1 MKEFLEYQI
10 FSFRDYRLYMY
21 EVIGV
26 AIILLVG
33 YLVDKG
39 IKKIIYKSK
48 RIDKGNLYS
57 VYKISHYVLLIIV
70 FFLIMRILSI
80 DISPLL
86 VGSSAILVGIGLGLQ
101 ALFLD
106 FISGIILL
114 FDRSIKVGDVLDM
127 NGVMGKVTRITL
139 RTSTLL
145 TTDNREMIFPNSYLI
160 KNSLVNYSSSSQFNS
175 FTIDVG
181 VDYST
186 DLDLAQQ
193 LLIASAKEHL
203 EISHQDKEP
212 LTRIVDFG
220 DYAIVIRLIFFIDN
234 PFASGKIKSD
244 IRRSILDNFKRNN
257 INIPFPITTN
267 INYDKSN
274 ERN

>member
-39 IKKIIYKSK
+39 IKKIIYKSQ

-57 VYKISHYVLLIIV
+57 VYKISQYVLMTIT
-70 FFLIMRILSI
+70 FFLIMRVLSI

-160 KNSLVNYSSSSQFNS
+160 KNSLVNYSSSSQLNS
-175 FTIDVG
+175 FSIDVQ

-212 LTRIVDFG
+212 LARIMDFG
-220 DYAIVIRLIFFIDN
+220 DNAIILRLLFYADN
-234 PFASGKIKSD
+234 PFSIGRIKAD
-244 IRRSILDNFKRNN
+244 IRRSILEKFRSHN
-257 INIPFPITTN
+257 IIIPL
-267 INYDKSN
+267 SN
-274 ERN
+274 TK